1 MKNLIMAFVLILSC
15 TGLKAQNV
23 KQDAQGNYVAIHHAK
38 DTVAVKTT
46 GKTYTD
52 SKGKVYPVYVS
63 SHGKL
68 FVKKISAKGNEYKMY
83 LKID

>member
-1 MKNLIMAFVLILSC
+1 MAFVLILSC

-52 SKGKVYPVYVS
+52 SKGKFT
-63 SHGKL
+63 L
-68 FVKKISAKGNEYKMY
+68 FMFLLMENY
-83 LKID
+83 LLGILS